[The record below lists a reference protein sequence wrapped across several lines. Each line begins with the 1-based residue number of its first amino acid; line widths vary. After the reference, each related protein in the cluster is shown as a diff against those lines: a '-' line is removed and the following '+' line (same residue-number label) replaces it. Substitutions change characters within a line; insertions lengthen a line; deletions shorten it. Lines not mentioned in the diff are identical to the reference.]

1 MNHTLLGISVSVF
14 VLGSGPRVFADH
26 ISEVLDTWNPQMAA
40 GLCGLA
46 FDHTTGNVWVYEC
59 HAADLQSYSSDGTFL
74 SSVPRPGGGGGGKAA
89 DQGEHATDGH
99 APDTAPDQRADRAGA
114 CARGSATLL
123 LRQAPEVGAV

>member
-59 HAADLQSYSSDGTFL
+59 HA
-74 SSVPRPGGGGGGKAA
+74 
-89 DQGEHATDGH
+89 
-99 APDTAPDQRADRAGA
+99 PDTAPDQRVDRAGA
-114 CARGSATLL
+114 CARSSATLL
-123 LRQAPEVGAV
+123 LRQAP